1 MSFLAPGRLW
11 LLLATAALAGVY
23 VLAQLRRSRYAVRFT
38 NLDLLDKIAPSRPGW
53 RRHVSAVLFLVM
65 LVLLTTGFARP
76 TAEVR
81 VPRERATI
89 LVVMDNSMSMR
100 ATDVAPDRSQVAK
113 QAARTFVDQLPEQF
127 NVGLVVFSGSAAVTV
142 PPTTD
147 RALLRG
153 GIDQLDAQGHGTAIG
168 EAITT
173 ALRALAAADPE
184 AADDPPPSHVVLL
197 SDGAN
202 TTGRA
207 PQDAAADAAAA
218 GVPVSTIAY
227 GTAEGVVDVN
237 DEQVPVPADGPTLR
251 QVAERS
257 GGSFHEAASGDE
269 LRQVYDDIGSS
280 VGYRTERREVAA
292 WFIGFGLLAALG
304 AAAASLAWFSRLP

>member
-1 MSFLAPGRLW
+1 M
-11 LLLATAALAGVY
+11 
-23 VLAQLRRSRYAVRFT
+23 
-38 NLDLLDKIAPSRPGW
+38 N
-53 RRHVSAVLFLVM
+53 
-65 LVLLTTGFARP
+65 
-76 TAEVR
+76 
-81 VPRERATI
+81 
-89 LVVMDNSMSMR
+89 NSMSMR

-304 AAAASLAWFSRLP
+304 AAAASLARFSRLP

>member
-11 LLLATAALAGVY
+11 LLLAVAALAGVY
-23 VLAQLRRSRYAVRFT
+23 VLAQRRRSRYAVRFT

-53 RRHVSAVLFLVM
+53 RRHVPAVLFLAM
-65 LVLLTTGFARP
+65 LGLLTTGLAQP
-76 TAEVR
+76 MAEVR

-89 LVVMDNSMSMR
+89 LVVMDNSRSMQ
-100 ATDVAPDRSQVAK
+100 ATDVAPSRTEVARN
-113 QAARTFVDQLPEQF
+113 AARTFVDQLPEQF
-127 NVGLVVFSGSAAVTV
+127 NVGLVSFSGAAAVTV

-153 GIDQLDAQGHGTAIG
+153 GIDQLDAQGGGTAIG
-168 EAITT
+168 EAIAT
-173 ALRALAAADPE
+173 ALQALSTTDPE

-207 PQDAAADAAAA
+207 PEDAAAEAGAA

-227 GTAEGVVDVN
+227 GTAEGVVEVN
-237 DEQVPVPADGPTLR
+237 GELVPVPADGPTLQ

-257 GGSFHEAASGDE
+257 GGSFYEAASGDE

-280 VGYRTERREVAA
+280 IGYRTERREVTA

>member
-11 LLLATAALAGVY
+11 LLLAAAALAGAY
-23 VLAQLRRSRYAVRFT
+23 LLAQRRRSRYAVRFT
-38 NLDLLDKIAPSRPGW
+38 SLDLLDKIAPSRPGW
-53 RRHVSAVLFLVM
+53 RRHVPAVLFLAM

-81 VPRERATI
+81 VPKERATI

-100 ATDVAPDRSQVAK
+100 ATDIAPDRSQVAK
-113 QAARTFVDQLPEQF
+113 QAARTFVDQLPQRF
-127 NVGLVVFSGSAAVTV
+127 NVGLVTFSGTAALTV
-142 PPTTD
+142 PPSTD
-147 RALLRG
+147 RQLLRG
-153 GIDQLDAQGHGTAIG
+153 GIDQLDAQGRGTAIG
-168 EAITT
+168 EAIDT
-173 ALRALAAADPE
+173 ALRALASTDPE
-184 AADDPPPSHVVLL
+184 AADDPPPSHIVLL

-202 TTGRA
+202 TTGRM
-207 PQDAAADAAAA
+207 PQEAAADAAEA

-237 DEQVPVPADGPTLR
+237 GEQVPVPADGPTLR

-269 LRQVYDDIGSS
+269 LRQVYEDIGSS
-280 VGYRTERREVAA
+280 VGYRSERQEVTA
-292 WFIGFGLLAALG
+292 WFIGFGLLAAAG

>member
-11 LLLATAALAGVY
+11 LLLAVAALAGVY
-23 VLAQLRRSRYAVRFT
+23 VLAQRRRSRYALRFT

-53 RRHVSAVLFLVM
+53 RRHVPAVLFLAM
-65 LVLLTTGFARP
+65 LALLTTGFARP
-76 TAEVR
+76 TAEAR

-89 LVVMDNSMSMR
+89 LMVMDNSRSML
-100 ATDVAPDRSQVAK
+100 ATDIAPSRSEVAK
-113 QAARTFVDQLPEQF
+113 EAARTFVDQLPEQF
-127 NVGLVVFSGSAAVTV
+127 NVGLVTFSGAAAVTV

-153 GIDQLDAQGHGTAIG
+153 GIDQLDARGGGTAIG

-173 ALRALAAADPE
+173 ALRALTTTDPE

-202 TTGRA
+202 TTGRS

-227 GTAEGVVDVN
+227 GTAEGVIDLN
-237 DEQVPVPADGPTLR
+237 GDLIPVPADGPTLQ

-257 GGSFHEAASGDE
+257 GGSFHEAASGEE

-280 VGYRTERREVAA
+280 VGYRTERQEVAA

-304 AAAASLAWFSRLP
+304 SAAASLAWFSRLP

>member
-11 LLLATAALAGVY
+11 LLLAVAALAGVY
-23 VLAQLRRSRYAVRFT
+23 VLAQRRRSKYALRFT

-53 RRHVSAVLFLVM
+53 RRHVPAALFLAM
-65 LVLLTTGFARP
+65 LALLTTGFARP
-76 TAEVR
+76 TAEAR

-89 LVVMDNSMSMR
+89 LVVMDNSRSMQ
-100 ATDVAPDRSQVAK
+100 ATDVTPTRSQVAK

-127 NVGLVVFSGSAAVTV
+127 NVGLVTFSGAAAVTV
-142 PPTTD
+142 PPSTD
-147 RALLRG
+147 RALMRA
-153 GIDQLDAQGHGTAIG
+153 GIDQLDAQGGGTAIG
-168 EAITT
+168 EAIIT
-173 ALRALAAADPE
+173 ALQALATTDPGAAE
-184 AADDPPPSHVVLL
+184 DPPPSHVVLL

-202 TTGRA
+202 TTGRS
-207 PQDAAADAAAA
+207 PQDAAAEAAAA

-227 GTAEGVVDVN
+227 GTAEGVVDLN
-237 DEQVPVPADGPTLR
+237 GDLIPVPADGPTLQ

-257 GGSFHEAASGDE
+257 GGSFHEAASGEE

-280 VGYRTERREVAA
+280 VGYRTERQEVSA

-304 AAAASLAWFSRLP
+304 SAAASLAWFSRLP